1 MSGARIGSD
10 CSRRQ
15 FISRCAACAG
25 CAAGAMLAGAS
36 GARAEAPAAKAK
48 VRLVFCETKND
59 HPIWPNIG
67 YDFDARR
74 ARILDV
80 LAKGCPGVEF
90 VQARLMDN
98 PAEAAEVLKGDAE
111 VGGYLVCLQGLGWRN
126 DVVKLCGTG
135 KPTLVVDNLFG
146 GSGLFLTRMP
156 QFMGA
161 GRPVDWVSSSRDED
175 LAASAR
181 HFAMLRD
188 GKSPAEIAAA
198 FRATR
203 RGATPAVADWTCA
216 ADPVPAPDLGKALEE
231 LKKTKLLIVGG
242 RKGRDPFFKA
252 TAEVTGVEF
261 VGVPFEEMSAACAA
275 ADAGAAR
282 AFAERWAAGAKKV
295 VEPSPEDLRG
305 AGTMYVAMKA
315 LLERHGA
322 RGISVNCLGGFYGGH
337 LTAYP
342 CLGFS
347 QLNDDGFVGG
357 CEADALSALT
367 MAVMGAV
374 TGRPGYISDPVIDTS
389 KSAIVYAH
397 CVAMT
402 KPFGPGGPASPY
414 FIRSHS
420 EDRKGACVQSILP
433 VGHMTTTLEISPQA
447 KQVLVHRAK
456 TIGNNDSDLACRTKL
471 EAQVKGSLEKLTE
484 EWRPGWHRV
493 TFYGDLSPHVDA
505 LCDRW
510 KLQRIDEA

>member
-1 MSGARIGSD
+1 MSGARIGPG

-25 CAAGAMLAGAS
+25 CAAGGMLAGVR
-36 GARAEAPAAKAK
+36 GVRAEAPSAKAK

-74 ARILDV
+74 NRILDV

-90 VQARLMDN
+90 VQARLMDD
-98 PAEAAEVLKGDAE
+98 PKEADEVLKGDAE
-111 VGGYLVCLQGLGWRN
+111 VGGYMICLQGLGWRN

-175 LAASAR
+175 IAASAR
-181 HFAMLRD
+181 HFAMLGD
-188 GKSPAEIAAA
+188 GKSPSEIVAA
-198 FRATR
+198 FRAAR

-216 ADPVPAPDLGKALEE
+216 PDKVPEPDLGKVLAE

-242 RKGRDPFFKA
+242 RKAGDAFCKA
-252 TAEVTGVEF
+252 ATGVTGVELIAVSF
-261 VGVPFEEMSAACAA
+261 QEMSAACAA
-275 ADAGAAR
+275 AAPGAAQ
-282 AFAERWAAGAKKV
+282 AFADHWAGRAKQV
-295 VEPSPEDLRG
+295 VEPTRADLEG

-315 LLERHGA
+315 LLDKYGA

-337 LTAYP
+337 LKAYP

-347 QLNDDGFVGG
+347 QLNDDGMVGG
-357 CEADALSALT
+357 CEADAMSALT
-367 MAVMGAV
+367 MAVMGV
-374 TGRPGYISDPVIDTS
+374 MTGRPGYISDPVIDTA
-389 KSAIVYAH
+389 KNAIVYAH

-402 KPFGPGGPASPY
+402 KPFGPGGAASPY
-414 FIRSHS
+414 LIRSHS
-420 EDRKGACVQSILP
+420 EDRKGACVQSLLP
-433 VGHMTTTLEISPQA
+433 AGHLTTTLEINPA
-447 KQVLVHRAK
+447 TKQVLVHQAK
-456 TIGNNDSDLACRTKL
+456 TIGNNDSDLACRTKI

-493 TFYGDLSPHVDA
+493 TFYGDLSPHVAA
-505 LCDRW
+505 LCDHW